1 MKGVDYDDYSRQY
14 LLQAEEYD
22 REAGDA
28 TDDVSTITAEMSA
41 AQARN
46 KAAIDEKDGITVSWE
61 NELAEKKLVQ
71 QAQSTMNS
79 YYQLLQQLKAAKKS
93 RELTEANVNATK
105 NRQTVQMATQAD
117 VLAAQQS
124 LEDADAQIVAGIDPF
139 DNGKMEYPVYK
150 SLEDCKEEADV
161 VIDFASAKA
170 EDALLDYC
178 GAHKLPVVVCTTG
191 LSEEPI

>member
-1 MKGVDYDDYSRQY
+1 MSRNYGAKVITMCMGLSLCLQVPVTALAASPEFARTTEAWAKLRDNVLEYDELEDLIHEYNPTVQNNIETYNKTMKGVDYDDYSRQY

-28 TDDVSTITAEMSA
+28 TDDVSTITAELSA

-79 YYQLLQQLKAAKKS
+79 YYQLQQ
-93 RELTEANVNATK
+93 
-105 NRQTVQMATQAD
+105 
-117 VLAAQQS
+117 
-124 LEDADAQIVAGIDPF
+124 
-139 DNGKMEYPVYK
+139 
-150 SLEDCKEEADV
+150 
-161 VIDFASAKA
+161 
-170 EDALLDYC
+170 
-178 GAHKLPVVVCTTG
+178 
-191 LSEEPI
+191 